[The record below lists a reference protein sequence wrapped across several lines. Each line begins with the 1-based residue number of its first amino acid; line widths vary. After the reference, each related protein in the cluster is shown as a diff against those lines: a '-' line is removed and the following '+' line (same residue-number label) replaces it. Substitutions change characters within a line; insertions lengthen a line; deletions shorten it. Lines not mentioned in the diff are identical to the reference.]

1 MSDCMEK
8 SESVLD
14 VSSFIDNIT
23 LGVTKYLEQLPMVD
37 MVTVIE
43 KEPVDSTALTSWE
56 QRHNCFLPI
65 DAKNF
70 YLATD
75 GLQLKWNIKM
85 KDESIPGGLLEI
97 NSLAKLRRITPK
109 QNCLHSEL
117 PTLVDLESD
126 SNNEEKEMNK
136 SGEREIPPKPK
147 FKNKC
152 KAFLLDPC
160 QGSGKVCLVYP
171 GKVET
176 AATPSVW
183 FLDRALEWHYL
194 SPDFS
199 SYLRLALVHLGIP
212 HWQYIFTPWGPPPK
226 TKQIL
231 SAFVS
236 ERLAMDQMIHSTI
249 GSMKSLAF

>member
-1 MSDCMEK
+1 MSERAAGL
-8 SESVLD
+8 LD
-14 VSSFIDNIT
+14 LFSFVDNVT
-23 LGVTKYLEQLPMVD
+23 LGVAKYLEHLPTVQA
-37 MVTVIE
+37 VTVME
-43 KEPVDSTALTSWE
+43 KEPVDASALASWE
-56 QRHNCFLPI
+56 QRHNCCLPD
-65 DAKNF
+65 DAKSF
-70 YLATD
+70 YSATD
-75 GLQLKWNIKM
+75 GLQLKWNVKT
-85 KDESIPGGLLEI
+85 KDESMPGGALEI

-126 SNNEEKEMNK
+126 SDADDKECD
-136 SGEREIPPKPK
+136 GGIPSKPK

-171 GKVET
+171 GKVEN

-212 HWQYIFTPWGPPPK
+212 HWQYVFTPWGPPPK

-236 ERLAMDQMIHSTI
+236 ERLAMDQMAHSTI
-249 GSMKSLAF
+249 GGVKLPPV